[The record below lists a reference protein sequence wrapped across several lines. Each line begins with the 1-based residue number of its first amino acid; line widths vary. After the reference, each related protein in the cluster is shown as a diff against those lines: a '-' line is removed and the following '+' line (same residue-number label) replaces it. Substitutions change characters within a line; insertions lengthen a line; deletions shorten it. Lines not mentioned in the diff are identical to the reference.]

1 MVETTNN
8 TFQFELVSPAKK
20 LLDTQAYQVT
30 VPGQEGDLGVRKGH
44 ASFVVTVRAG
54 VVELLKTADATP
66 ERVFVAGGFADI
78 SADNCTILA
87 EEAVPVEDLSAEAL
101 TAEIE
106 ALNEK
111 LNIEDNDV
119 EKVRL
124 QNAIVITQE
133 KLNACA

>member
-54 VVELLKTADATP
+54 VVVLLKTADATP